1 MKNDS
6 VLGIEN
12 SSEENKVLAGFWIR
26 FGASFLDSLFL
37 IPLSALGFF
46 AFIYVKDFY
55 LYAFLTFVTFMYK
68 PLMEGVW
75 GATLGKMVC
84 KIEVKDISFQK
95 LSFSKA
101 IIRSIPWLFV
111 SLSGLIEH
119 YPLFSLGDFINA
131 DSYLEVLLVQ
141 DRSRTQTIV
150 CFFQVILIVS
160 GMFIGF
166 KPRRGIHDF
175 IAGSLCVYKIR
186 NG

>member
-1 MKNDS
+1 VENDS
-6 VLGIEN
+6 VLGSEN
-12 SSEENKVLAGFWIR
+12 SSEEDKELAGFWIR

-46 AFIYVKDFY
+46 AFIYAKDFY
-55 LYAFLTFVTFMYK
+55 LYAFLTLVTFMYK

-95 LSFSKA
+95 LSFSKS

-111 SLSGLIEH
+111 SLSGLIQQ
-119 YPLFSLGDFINA
+119 YPLFSLDDFINA
-131 DSYLEVLLVQ
+131 DGYLEVLLVQ
-141 DRSRTQTIV
+141 SRSRPQTIV
-150 CFFQVILIVS
+150 YFFQVILIVS
-160 GMFIGF
+160 GLFIGF

-175 IAGSLCVYKIR
+175 IAGSLCIYKMKNR
-186 NG
+186 